1 MGLDSGPRRFEKS
14 TMPATTRSATPPST
28 LPGAPAPL
36 VARRRAALGA
46 LTSLGALT
54 LAACGGGGT
63 GSTSSA
69 SSSEAGLSG
78 LSLSAGTLVPQF
90 ATATLGYTTAVSHSV
105 TSISFTPT
113 LVDTSST
120 LRIAGTLVGS
130 GQTSG
135 AFALDVGNNS
145 FQLVVTAADGTTTK
159 TYTVVV
165 ARASASISADAS
177 LSALSISSGV
187 LSPQFSSAVTSYATT
202 VAYGVTSVTLT
213 PTTTSGSA
221 TVKVNGSSVGSGS
234 ASGALALNVG
244 SNTLGIVVTAE
255 DGVTQQTT
263 TVTVVR
269 ASASAAADAT
279 LSALVVSSGT
289 LSPAFG
295 SGTLAYVTTVPY
307 ATASIT
313 VTPTATQANAVITIQ
328 GNTVA
333 SGSSSSALALAV
345 GNNTIAV
352 VVSAADGSSVTT
364 YTLSITRA
372 PAVSNVATLS
382 GLDISAGALS
392 PAFAIGTT
400 SYTASVANGVSSL
413 TLTPTATSSGA
424 SIRVNGVT
432 VASGNASTALALAVG
447 SNTLSVVVT
456 AQDGATTATYTVLV
470 SRASAAVSSVATLSA
485 LVLSSGTLTPVFASG
500 TASYTA
506 SVEHAT
512 TTVTLTP
519 TSTSALASIQVNSAT
534 VASGAASGALALSV
548 GLNTLT
554 VKITAQDGA
563 TTQTYTVGVTRA
575 ADSGEICPAG
585 VVPEETAGPYPADGS
600 TASNATYNVLAL
612 SGIVRSDIRTTL
624 GSATAV
630 SGVPMTVRIR
640 LVNLNNNCAPLAG
653 YAIYLW
659 HCTPSGVYS
668 VYTEKSV
675 NSNYLRGVQV
685 TDSSGYVGFT
695 TVVPGCYSGRMP
707 HMHFEVYPSL
717 AKATSASNK
726 IRTSQLAFPTATMQ
740 SVYSNSSGYANS
752 VSNLANI
759 SFATDNVFS
768 DGYALEMVTL
778 TGNLVDGYTAT
789 VTVALAL

>member
-1 MGLDSGPRRFEKS
+1 M
-14 TMPATTRSATPPST
+14 
-28 LPGAPAPL
+28 
-36 VARRRAALGA
+36 
-46 LTSLGALT
+46 
-54 LAACGGGGT
+54 
-63 GSTSSA
+63 
-69 SSSEAGLSG
+69 
-78 LSLSAGTLVPQF
+78 
-90 ATATLGYTTAVSHSV
+90 
-105 TSISFTPT
+105 
-113 LVDTSST
+113 
-120 LRIAGTLVGS
+120 
-130 GQTSG
+130 
-135 AFALDVGNNS
+135 
-145 FQLVVTAADGTTTK
+145 
-159 TYTVVV
+159 
-165 ARASASISADAS
+165 
-177 LSALSISSGV
+177 
-187 LSPQFSSAVTSYATT
+187 
-202 VAYGVTSVTLT
+202 
-213 PTTTSGSA
+213 
-221 TVKVNGSSVGSGS
+221 
-234 ASGALALNVG
+234 
-244 SNTLGIVVTAE
+244 
-255 DGVTQQTT
+255 
-263 TVTVVR
+263 
-269 ASASAAADAT
+269 
-279 LSALVVSSGT
+279 
-289 LSPAFG
+289 
-295 SGTLAYVTTVPY
+295 
-307 ATASIT
+307 
-313 VTPTATQANAVITIQ
+313 
-328 GNTVA
+328 
-333 SGSSSSALALAV
+333 
-345 GNNTIAV
+345 
-352 VVSAADGSSVTT
+352 
-364 YTLSITRA
+364 
-372 PAVSNVATLS
+372 
-382 GLDISAGALS
+382 
-392 PAFAIGTT
+392 
-400 SYTASVANGVSSL
+400 
-413 TLTPTATSSGA
+413 
-424 SIRVNGVT
+424 
-432 VASGNASTALALAVG
+432 
-447 SNTLSVVVT
+447 
-456 AQDGATTATYTVLV
+456 
-470 SRASAAVSSVATLSA
+470 ATLSA

-554 VKITAQDGA
+554 VKVTAQDGA

-575 ADSGEICPAG
+575 ADSGETCPAG

>member
-90 ATATLGYTTAVSHSV
+90 ASATLGYTTAVSHSV

-279 LSALVVSSGT
+279 LSSLVVSSGT

-345 GNNTIAV
+345 GNNTLAV
-352 VVSAADGSSVTT
+352 VVSAADGSSVTS
-364 YTLSITRA
+364 YTL
-372 PAVSNVATLS
+372 
-382 GLDISAGALS
+382 
-392 PAFAIGTT
+392 
-400 SYTASVANGVSSL
+400 
-413 TLTPTATSSGA
+413 
-424 SIRVNGVT
+424 
-432 VASGNASTALALAVG
+432 
-447 SNTLSVVVT
+447 
-456 AQDGATTATYTVLV
+456 
-470 SRASAAVSSVATLSA
+470 
-485 LVLSSGTLTPVFASG
+485 
-500 TASYTA
+500 
-506 SVEHAT
+506 
-512 TTVTLTP
+512 
-519 TSTSALASIQVNSAT
+519 
-534 VASGAASGALALSV
+534 
-548 GLNTLT
+548 
-554 VKITAQDGA
+554 
-563 TTQTYTVGVTRA
+563 
-575 ADSGEICPAG
+575 
-585 VVPEETAGPYPADGS
+585 
-600 TASNATYNVLAL
+600 
-612 SGIVRSDIRTTL
+612 
-624 GSATAV
+624 
-630 SGVPMTVRIR
+630 
-640 LVNLNNNCAPLAG
+640 
-653 YAIYLW
+653 
-659 HCTPSGVYS
+659 
-668 VYTEKSV
+668 
-675 NSNYLRGVQV
+675 
-685 TDSSGYVGFT
+685 
-695 TVVPGCYSGRMP
+695 
-707 HMHFEVYPSL
+707 
-717 AKATSASNK
+717 
-726 IRTSQLAFPTATMQ
+726 
-740 SVYSNSSGYANS
+740 
-752 VSNLANI
+752 
-759 SFATDNVFS
+759 
-768 DGYALEMVTL
+768 
-778 TGNLVDGYTAT
+778 
-789 VTVALAL
+789 

>member
-28 LPGAPAPL
+28 LPGASSPL

-90 ATATLGYTTAVSHSV
+90 ASATLGYTTAVSHSV

-295 SGTLAYVTTVPY
+295 SGTLAYVATVPY

-382 GLDISAGALS
+382 GLDISTGALS

-424 SIRVNGVT
+424 SRSPNSQSTAKQNTSSRNRVT
-432 VASGNASTALALAVG
+432 ASGS
-447 SNTLSVVVT
+447 
-456 AQDGATTATYTVLV
+456 
-470 SRASAAVSSVATLSA
+470 
-485 LVLSSGTLTPVFASG
+485 
-500 TASYTA
+500 
-506 SVEHAT
+506 
-512 TTVTLTP
+512 
-519 TSTSALASIQVNSAT
+519 
-534 VASGAASGALALSV
+534 
-548 GLNTLT
+548 
-554 VKITAQDGA
+554 
-563 TTQTYTVGVTRA
+563 
-575 ADSGEICPAG
+575 
-585 VVPEETAGPYPADGS
+585 
-600 TASNATYNVLAL
+600 
-612 SGIVRSDIRTTL
+612 
-624 GSATAV
+624 
-630 SGVPMTVRIR
+630 
-640 LVNLNNNCAPLAG
+640 
-653 YAIYLW
+653 
-659 HCTPSGVYS
+659 
-668 VYTEKSV
+668 EKRV
-675 NSNYLRGVQV
+675 
-685 TDSSGYVGFT
+685 
-695 TVVPGCYSGRMP
+695 
-707 HMHFEVYPSL
+707 
-717 AKATSASNK
+717 
-726 IRTSQLAFPTATMQ
+726 
-740 SVYSNSSGYANS
+740 
-752 VSNLANI
+752 
-759 SFATDNVFS
+759 
-768 DGYALEMVTL
+768 
-778 TGNLVDGYTAT
+778 
-789 VTVALAL
+789 

>member
-28 LPGAPAPL
+28 LPGVPAPL

-382 GLDISAGALS
+382 GLDISTGALS

-554 VKITAQDGA
+554 VKVTAQDGA

-630 SGVPMTVRIR
+630 SGVPMTVRVR

-726 IRTSQLAFPTATMQ
+726 IRTSQLAFPTAIMQ